1 MGDVFLTFWFN
12 FKHFC
17 EENKYTR
24 KKNRA
29 KEIAVLRA
37 RQFCY
42 LIPDVNTKHEDNA
55 QGRGFE
61 KLGCAGYQYQ

>member
-1 MGDVFLTFWFN
+1 ML
-12 FKHFC
+12 KIFC

-24 KKNRA
+24 KNINRA

-37 RQFCY
+37 RRFCY
-42 LIPDVNTKHEDNA
+42 LIPVNTKQEDNA

-61 KLGCAGYQYQ
+61 KLGCAGYHYQ